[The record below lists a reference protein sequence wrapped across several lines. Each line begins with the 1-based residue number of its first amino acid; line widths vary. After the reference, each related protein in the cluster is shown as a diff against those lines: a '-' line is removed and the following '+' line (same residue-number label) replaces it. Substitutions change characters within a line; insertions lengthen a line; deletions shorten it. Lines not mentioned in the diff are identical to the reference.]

1 LTGII
6 DERKVHFIVNESLLG
21 KVGLAFSPKLSS
33 TNKDDG
39 GVDGSSADQADAQ
52 QEAPQWV
59 SIADVCDTTL
69 QAVRELFRGGMD
81 APDIQAAIYRSFGP
95 QWASGARP
103 DGLSDIGR
111 YIYCSRC

>member
-1 LTGII
+1 MYLTGII

-21 KVGLAFSPKLSS
+21 KVGFAFSPKLS
-33 TNKDDG
+33 TDRDDG
-39 GVDGSSADQADAQ
+39 NVDGGADNQDNAQ
-52 QEAPQWV
+52 QEAPRWL
-59 SIADVCDTTL
+59 SIADVCDATL

-103 DGLSDIGR
+103 DALSDIGR
-111 YIYCSRC
+111 YI